1 MSFRKPDFHALNPL
15 TKLGLLILLTTLVFF
30 VKSPIVL
37 GLLSSYVLLLMI
49 CSRTGLGMMR
59 WLFVPFL
66 MSMPVTFGVF
76 IASYW
81 MSFNNFIPGLLTGL
95 SEGGLFFLRIFL
107 LLVANILFVKT
118 TDIRQFARALT
129 QIRIPQ
135 TFVTLI
141 TTVFRFFPVMLQ
153 EGQRIIEVQRTRG
166 IRPRHLLRPH
176 HFLPIVIPLLLIN
189 MQRAH
194 EMALSMKLRGVVL
207 HPSSESVAFRRLD
220 FWVLVTHACLVLG
233 VFIFF
238 RVID

>member
-1 MSFRKPDFHALNPL
+1 MSFRKFNFHTLNPL

-30 VKSPIVL
+30 FKSPIVL
-37 GLLSSYVLLLMI
+37 GILSIYVLLLMVY
-49 CSRTGLGMMR
+49 SRTNLGTMR

-81 MSFNNFIPGLLTGL
+81 VSFNNFVLGSQKGLA
-95 SEGGLFFLRIFL
+95 EGGLFFLRIFL

-118 TDIRQFARALT
+118 TDIRQFASALT
-129 QIRIPQ
+129 QIQIPQ

-141 TTVFRFFPVMLQ
+141 TTVFRFFPMMLQ

-166 IRPRHLLRPH
+166 VRPHHLLRPH

-194 EMALSMKLRGVVL
+194 EMALSMKLREITLHSSSGPVIFGRRDFWILAIHTCVVL
-207 HPSSESVAFRRLD
+207 A
-220 FWVLVTHACLVLG
+220 
-233 VFIFF
+233 IFVSI
-238 RVID
+238 RMVG